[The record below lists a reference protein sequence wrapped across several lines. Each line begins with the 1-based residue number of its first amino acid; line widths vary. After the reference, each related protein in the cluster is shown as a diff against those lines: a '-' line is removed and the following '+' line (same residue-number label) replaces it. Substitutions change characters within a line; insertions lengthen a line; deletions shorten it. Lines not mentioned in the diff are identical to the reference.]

1 MSAEIDLAAE
11 RAKVTYALASME
23 KFRDPRTED
32 MLLRIA
38 ISHGLNVRRFET
50 RKEVDE

>member
-1 MSAEIDLAAE
+1 MSGKTQLAAE
-11 RAKVTYALASME
+11 RSKMACALASME

-38 ISHGLNVRRFET
+38 ISHGLNVRRFEA
-50 RKEVDE
+50 RKEADE